1 MQEVRIGVVDV
12 SKELTVEI
20 DGPADEVMNSVSAAL
35 KKESGM
41 LWLTDTKG
49 KQVGIPVTKLAYVE
63 IDPDKS
69 VRSVGFGVR

>member
-12 SKELTVEI
+12 SKELTLEI
-20 DGPADEVMNSVSAAL
+20 DGPADEVMNSVNAAL
-35 KKESGM
+35 KKEIGL